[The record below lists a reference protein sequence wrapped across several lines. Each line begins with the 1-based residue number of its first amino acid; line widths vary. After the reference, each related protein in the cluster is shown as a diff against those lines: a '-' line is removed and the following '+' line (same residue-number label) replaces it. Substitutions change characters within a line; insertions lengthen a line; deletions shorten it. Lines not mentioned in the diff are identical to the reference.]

1 MKIDLLK
8 HLGNID
14 QIAGIRVSTLRHG
27 RGAGM
32 DIAEFY
38 NAAGLRFT
46 VLPDHCMDLNDLSY
60 KGINLSFQ
68 SKNGLV
74 SGASFESSP
83 NSFCDEW
90 PGGMLAT
97 CGLDNVG
104 DGYDDGEIYPT
115 HGRIASI
122 PADHFG
128 TSAGWQGDEYVLRA
142 TGQMQQSRLFGRN
155 LLLERT
161 LQTTL
166 DSKRITLTDR
176 LTNREPE
183 DEPFMLL
190 YHFNFGYPLL
200 TEKSVIY
207 PSKTTVQPRGEHSMD
222 PLHMTP
228 PVDGQPEEFFQHI
241 TTGETASCAI
251 VNPSLHL
258 GAFIRFDTEH
268 LPYFGQWKNMRSHDY
283 VLAIEPCNCFGR
295 GRRQEINDG
304 TIATIKAY
312 STLEFH
318 LELGVLDGD
327 AEIAEYLKENL

>member
-1 MKIDLLK
+1 MNIELLK
-8 HLGNID
+8 RLGNID

-27 RGAGM
+27 RGSGM

-46 VLPDHCMDLNDLSY
+46 VLPDRCMDLNDLSY

-68 SKNGLV
+68 SKNGLI

-83 NSFCDEW
+83 GSFCDEW

-104 DGYDDGEIYPT
+104 EGYDDGDIYPT

-128 TSAGWQGDEYVLRA
+128 TSAGWQGDEYVLCA

-166 DSKRITLTDR
+166 NSKSITLTDR

-190 YHFNFGYPLL
+190 YHFNFGHPLL
-200 TEKSVIY
+200 TEESVIY
-207 PSKTTVQPRGEHSMD
+207 HTKTTVQPRGEHSKD
-222 PLHMTP
+222 HLHMTP

-241 TTGETASCAI
+241 TTGKNAACAI
-251 VNPSLHL
+251 VNPALHL
-258 GAFIRFDTEH
+258 GAYIRFDTEN

-283 VLAIEPCNCFGR
+283 VLAIEPCNCFGK
-295 GRRQEINDG
+295 GRRQEIEEG

-312 STLEFH
+312 STLEFR

-327 AEIAEYLKENL
+327 EEIAKYIEENC

>member
-1 MKIDLLK
+1 MNIDLLK
-8 HLGNID
+8 HLGNIN
-14 QIAGIRVSTLRHG
+14 QIAGIRVSTLRRG
-27 RGAGM
+27 RGVGM

-46 VLPDHCMDLNDLSY
+46 VLPDRCMDLNDLSY

-68 SKNGLV
+68 SKNGLI

-83 NSFCDEW
+83 DSFCDEW

-104 DGYDDGEIYPT
+104 EGYDDGDIYPT

-128 TSAGWQGDEYVLRA
+128 TSASWQGDEYVLCA
-142 TGQMQQSRLFGRN
+142 IGQMQQSRLFGRN

-166 DSKRITLTDR
+166 DSKSITLTDR

-200 TEKSVIY
+200 TEESVIY
-207 PSKTTVQPRGEHSMD
+207 HTKTTVQPRGEHSKD
-222 PLHMTP
+222 HLHMTP
-228 PVDGQPEEFFQHI
+228 PVDGQPEAFFQHI
-241 TTGETASCAI
+241 TTGKTAACAI
-251 VNPSLHL
+251 VNPALHL
-258 GAFIRFDTEH
+258 GAYIRFDTEN

-283 VLAIEPCNCFGR
+283 VLSIEPCNCFGR
-295 GRRQEINDG
+295 GRRQEIEDG

-312 STLEFH
+312 STLEFR

-327 AEIAEYLKENL
+327 EEIAKFIEENC